1 MITEV
6 VSKSPPVPDKSE
18 SEKFLFSV
26 KICFA
31 ENLVPL
37 DSSPSALLDT
47 LVTLSDQTGNK
58 LARTRT
64 ICETLNSRCM

>member
-1 MITEV
+1 MIAEV
-6 VSKSPPVPDKSE
+6 VSKSPPVPERSE

-26 KICFA
+26 KICFV

-47 LVTLSDQTGNK
+47 FVTLSDETGNK
-58 LARTRT
+58 LAKTRT
-64 ICETLNSRCM
+64 ICGTLNPRCI